1 LFHFAGTRFFGLH
14 KPFQGNLPPFVP
26 LFHIYIKTYV
36 GQNTLYNVYRL
47 AFSLLASLPSD
58 NELSRKDLEAVS
70 DMVHDALRD
79 MGINPASFAWHIE
92 VEYTEEEEVK

>member
-1 LFHFAGTRFFGLH
+1 MIVPDEEDDDADDEDADLCSFCSALFHFAGTRFFGLH

-47 AFSLLASLPSD
+47 AFSLLASLPRGVI
-58 NELSRKDLEAVS
+58 LLEQKVQTPTS
-70 DMVHDALRD
+70 KLKR
-79 MGINPASFAWHIE
+79 
-92 VEYTEEEEVK
+92 